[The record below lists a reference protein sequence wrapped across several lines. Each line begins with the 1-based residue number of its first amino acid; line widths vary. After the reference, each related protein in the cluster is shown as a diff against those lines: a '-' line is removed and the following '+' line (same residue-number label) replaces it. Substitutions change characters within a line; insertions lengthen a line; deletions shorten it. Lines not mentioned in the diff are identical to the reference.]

1 MLVGCKWVF
10 MVKCRADRS
19 IERYK
24 VRFVAKGYKQTYGI
38 NYQETFAPIAKINT
52 VQVLLALAVNL
63 EWPLQQLDVKNAFL
77 NENLEEEVY
86 LDLLSSFDKEKEDG
100 KVAWFDRFTKALR
113 HQEYNQAQSNHTL
126 VYRHRGEKVTIP
138 IVYVDDIIL
147 TRDDRYEMEGIKKK
161 LAVEFEMK
169 DLVTLRYFVGVEV
182 ARSKQV
188 ISMSQRKPVLDL
200 LNEIGMLGCK
210 PVDTL
215 VDPNL
220 KLREQSN
227 ESPVN
232 KGSSNLPIYLIRG
245 QILPLQ

>member
-86 LDLLSSFDKEKEDG
+86 LDLLSSFDKGKEDG
-100 KVAWFDRFTKALR
+100 KVA
-113 HQEYNQAQSNHTL
+113 
-126 VYRHRGEKVTIP
+126 
-138 IVYVDDIIL
+138 
-147 TRDDRYEMEGIKKK
+147 
-161 LAVEFEMK
+161 
-169 DLVTLRYFVGVEV
+169 
-182 ARSKQV
+182 
-188 ISMSQRKPVLDL
+188 
-200 LNEIGMLGCK
+200 
-210 PVDTL
+210 
-215 VDPNL
+215 
-220 KLREQSN
+220 
-227 ESPVN
+227 
-232 KGSSNLPIYLIRG
+232 
-245 QILPLQ
+245 

>member
-1 MLVGCKWVF
+1 M
-10 MVKCRADRS
+10 
-19 IERYK
+19 
-24 VRFVAKGYKQTYGI
+24 
-38 NYQETFAPIAKINT
+38 
-52 VQVLLALAVNL
+52 
-63 EWPLQQLDVKNAFL
+63 
-77 NENLEEEVY
+77 
-86 LDLLSSFDKEKEDG
+86 
-100 KVAWFDRFTKALR
+100 
-113 HQEYNQAQSNHTL
+113 
-126 VYRHRGEKVTIP
+126 KVTIP

-169 DLVTLRYFVGVEV
+169 DLGTLRYFVGVEV